1 MNSELSENIQQP
13 VEIDYDISAA
23 AQNSGGKGSQ
33 SLSFRKFCKK
43 NIDIATRY
51 LCKLDNDSSF

>member
-13 VEIDYDISAA
+13 VEIDYDVSAA

-33 SLSFRKFCKK
+33 SLSFRKFWK
-43 NIDIATRY
+43 RH
-51 LCKLDNDSSF
+51 